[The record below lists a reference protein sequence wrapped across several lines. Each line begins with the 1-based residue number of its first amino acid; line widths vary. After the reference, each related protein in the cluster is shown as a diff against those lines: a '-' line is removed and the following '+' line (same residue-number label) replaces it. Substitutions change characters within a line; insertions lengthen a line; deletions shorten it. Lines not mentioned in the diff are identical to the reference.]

1 MNIMNKNQRFL
12 LEEIINKNF
21 ASKYKG
27 SVLGIMWS
35 VLKPLLIMIILTI
48 IFSTLFGSKI
58 NNYPVYFL
66 SGKCIYDFFNLG
78 TTTAMNCL
86 KNNQNILKQTPA
98 PKYIFVLGSIFSE
111 FINFI
116 ITLII
121 LVVVM
126 IVTKSHFF
134 FTTIPLV
141 ILPILSLLMMII
153 GIGLILSILCIYY
166 TDIQHLWGVFTLML
180 MYASAIFYPMD
191 IIPEPYHSYMLLN
204 PIFWIINQFR
214 NFMLWGSW
222 PNIITLINTILL
234 SAIILVFGIIVFK
247 KFEKKIT
254 IKF

>member
-1 MNIMNKNQRFL
+1 MNKNQRFL

-191 IIPEPYHSYMLLN
+191 IIPEPYHTYMLLN

>member
-1 MNIMNKNQRFL
+1 MNKNQRFL

>member
-1 MNIMNKNQRFL
+1 MNQKFL

-98 PKYIFVLGSIFSE
+98 PKHIFVLGGIFSE

-121 LVVVM
+121 LIVVM
-126 IVTKSHFF
+126 IVTKAHFF
-134 FTTIPLV
+134 FTTIPFA
-141 ILPILSLLMMII
+141 ILPIISLLMMII
-153 GIGLILSILCIYY
+153 GIGFILSILCVYY
-166 TDIQHLWGVFTLML
+166 TDIQHLWSVFTLML

-204 PIFWIINQFR
+204 PIFWVINQFR

>member
-191 IIPEPYHSYMLLN
+191 IIPEPYHTYMLLN

>member
-1 MNIMNKNQRFL
+1 MNKNQRFL

-111 FINFI
+111 FINFR

-191 IIPEPYHSYMLLN
+191 IIPEPYHTYMLLN